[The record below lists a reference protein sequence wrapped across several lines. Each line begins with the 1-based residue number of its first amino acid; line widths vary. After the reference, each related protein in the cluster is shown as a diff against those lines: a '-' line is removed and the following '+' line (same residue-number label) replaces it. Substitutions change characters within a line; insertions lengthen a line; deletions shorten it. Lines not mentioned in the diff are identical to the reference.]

1 MSKWHPDIATIP
13 GPRYRAIAEAIARDI
28 EAGRLVPGD
37 RLPTH
42 RDLAYLLGV
51 TVGTVTRAYA
61 EAQRLGLL
69 VGEVG
74 RGSFIA
80 QRAPADALYHAPP
93 QRDGVVDMSLNY
105 PPAEPLAEAALRDSL
120 EALARRND
128 LGHLLPYGTFDGP
141 EEPRQAV
148 AAWLGRQHRFP
159 VEADRLV
166 LTSGGQHAISAAIA
180 AVAEPGDVVLCG
192 ALTWTGIRAIAEMMR
207 LQLRGLA
214 MDGEGVLPEAFDV
227 ACRTLSP
234 KALYLIPTLQNPT
247 GTIMGEGRR
256 AALAHIAERYNVSIV
271 EDDIYGFLAPDA
283 PAPIATRAPEQTLYL
298 TSLSKSLAP
307 GLRIG
312 CLAAPRRFQ
321 PRIMAAVR
329 ATTWMVPPLMGEIAA
344 DWIASGVADSIA
356 ENRRQET
363 ARRQAIARAVL
374 GPLAGSASP
383 QAYHLWMKLP
393 APWRATDFVAEAR
406 QRGVLIAP
414 TDVFAVGR
422 RHEEE
427 AVRICLGS
435 PASAEAVRQGLEV
448 LRELIPQAADTR
460 YLAVV

>member
-1 MSKWHPDIATIP
+1 MSNWHPDIAALP

-28 EAGRLVPGD
+28 AAGTLAAGD

-42 RDLAYLLGV
+42 RDLAYRLGV

-93 QRDGVVDMSLNY
+93 ERDGVVDMSLNY
-105 PPAEPLAEAALRDSL
+105 PPAEPLAEAALRGSL

-128 LGHLLPYGTFDGP
+128 LAHLLPYGTFDGP

-256 AALAHIAERYNVSIV
+256 AALAHIAERYGVPIV

-283 PAPIATRAPEQTLYL
+283 PAPIATRAPEQVLYL

-344 DWIASGVADSIA
+344 DWIASGVADTIA
-356 ENRRQET
+356 ENRRQEAT
-363 ARRQAIARAVL
+363 RRQAIARAVL

-406 QRGVLIAP
+406 QRGVLIAS
-414 TDVFAVGR
+414 TEVFAVGR

-435 PASAEAVRQGLEV
+435 PSSAEAVRQGLEV
-448 LRELIPQAADTR
+448 LRELIPQATDTR

>member
-93 QRDGVVDMSLNY
+93 ERDGTIDMSLNY
-105 PPAEPLAEAALRDSL
+105 PPAEPLSEAALRDSL
-120 EALARRND
+120 EALSRRND
-128 LGHLLPYGTFDGP
+128 LGHLLPYGDFDGP
-141 EEPRQAV
+141 QGVREAV

-159 VEADRLV
+159 VEPERLV

-256 AALAHIAERYNVSIV
+256 AALAHIAERYSVPIV
-271 EDDIYGFLAPDA
+271 EDDSYGFLAPDA
-283 PAPIATRAPEQTLYL
+283 PAPIATRAPEQVLYL

-312 CLAAPRRFQ
+312 CLSAPRRFH

-344 DWIASGVADSIA
+344 DWINSGVADTIA

-363 ARRQAIARAVL
+363 ARRQSIARSVL
-374 GPLAGSASP
+374 GPLAGDAAP
-383 QAYHLWMKLP
+383 QAYHLWVRLP

-414 TDVFAVGR
+414 TEVFAVGR

-435 PASAEAVRQGLEV
+435 PANADAVRQGLDI

>member
-1 MSKWHPDIATIP
+1 MSDWHPDIAALP

-28 EAGRLVPGD
+28 AAGTLAAGD

-42 RDLAYLLGV
+42 RDLAYRLGV

-93 QRDGVVDMSLNY
+93 ERDGVVDMSLNY
-105 PPAEPLAEAALRDSL
+105 PPAEPLAEAALRGSL

-128 LGHLLPYGTFDGP
+128 LAHLLPYGSFDGP
-141 EEPRQAV
+141 QEPRQAV

-159 VEADRLV
+159 AEADRLV

-256 AALAHIAERYNVSIV
+256 AALAHIAERYGVPIV

-283 PAPIATRAPEQTLYL
+283 PAPIATRAPEQVLYL

-356 ENRRQET
+356 TNRRQET

-374 GPLAGSASP
+374 GPLVGSAAP

-435 PASAEAVRQGLEV
+435 PSSADAVRQGLNV